1 MVRRGST
8 VRVRQRASRKCLQKR
23 SVLCLTRKH
32 LSRAG
37 TRGHYLG
44 FPHPTCALTVFGL
57 FKPIRRVVT
66 PLYSW
71 GRGRA
76 AVVSRRRD
84 ERIPTIAGC
93 NEVRVPNSS
102 LRQEL
107 NCWSGVR
114 GRAPLI
120 TGLGA
125 RLALEGFVAVH
136 LARPDDR

>member
-8 VRVRQRASRKCLQKR
+8 VRVRQRASRKWLQKR
-23 SVLCLTRKH
+23 SVHCLTVNACH
-32 LSRAG
+32 ARAL
-37 TRGHYLG
+37 RALPR
-44 FPHPTCALTVFGL
+44 FPNRPRALTVFGL

-114 GRAPLI
+114 GRAALI

-125 RLALEGFVAVH
+125 RLALEGFVAMH
-136 LARPDDR
+136 PA

>member
-66 PLYSW
+66 PSVLVGS
-71 GRGRA
+71 RA
-76 AVVSRRRD
+76 RSPRLASPRRAHPD
-84 ERIPTIAGC
+84 DAGC
-93 NEVRVPNSS
+93 DEVPVPNSS